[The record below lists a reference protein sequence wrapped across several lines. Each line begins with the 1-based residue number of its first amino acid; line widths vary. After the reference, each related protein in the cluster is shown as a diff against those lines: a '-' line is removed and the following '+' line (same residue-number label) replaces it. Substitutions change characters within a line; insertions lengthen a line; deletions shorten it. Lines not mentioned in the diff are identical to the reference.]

1 MVHVWVCL
9 KSSRILVANHFT
21 GHRGHPTGGGG
32 GRVCNPRGICMVHV
46 WVCLKS
52 SRILVVSHFTGHRGY
67 PTGGGGCRVCNL
79 RGNSDTDP
87 ISHRPP
93 SNTNPLGH
101 RPCQTPTPSNTDPL
115 GHLPCQTPTPLPTP
129 TPLGKRKPANREMT
143 KGQVFEKTVCSKPR
157 SAPKVISRGAWQI
170 TFWTDGSFS
179 HRPGTTT

>member
-1 MVHVWVCL
+1 M
-9 KSSRILVANHFT
+9 ANHFT
-21 GHRGHPTGGGG
+21 GHRGYPTGGGG

-115 GHLPCQTPTPLPTP
+115 GHRPCRTPTPFQHRPSRRAKAGEP
-129 TPLGKRKPANREMT
+129 RNDQKSVRVGA
-143 KGQVFEKTVCSKPR
+143 GFCSKNDILESLRAFRPVCV
-157 SAPKVISRGAWQI
+157 PGCVSRHV
-170 TFWTDGSFS
+170 F
-179 HRPGTTT
+179 